1 MHVDADS
8 PDHPY
13 VQIANWLRAEIEAG
27 RMGPRLPP
35 VLALAGRTD
44 TSVNTVRKA
53 LAVLAE
59 EGLVVMVE
67 GRGTFVI
74 RRD

>member
-1 MHVDADS
+1 MHVDPDS

-27 RMGPRLPP
+27 RMGPRLPS
-35 VLALAGRTD
+35 VL
-44 TSVNTVRKA
+44 A

-59 EGLVVMVE
+59 EGLIVSVE

-74 RRD
+74 RRN